1 MTTKVYIIQV
11 RWLNINFPYCR
22 DPGEIHSARLVETE
36 GKRERS
42 KNNKTVKL
50 ERRRTI
56 MNEDI
61 LKGKWKE
68 IKGEVKQKW
77 GKLTDD
83 DLAQVE
89 GKEEELLGLLQKRYG
104 YAKEKAAEE
113 YKGFIVRYQKPPS
126 GEKVK

>member
-1 MTTKVYIIQV
+1 
-11 RWLNINFPYCR
+11 
-22 DPGEIHSARLVETE
+22 
-36 GKRERS
+36 
-42 KNNKTVKL
+42 
-50 ERRRTI
+50 

-113 YKGFIVRYQKPPS
+113 YKGFIVRYQKPTS

>member
-1 MTTKVYIIQV
+1 M
-11 RWLNINFPYCR
+11 N
-22 DPGEIHSARLVETE
+22 
-36 GKRERS
+36 
-42 KNNKTVKL
+42 
-50 ERRRTI
+50 

-89 GKEEELLGLLQKRYG
+89 GKEEQLLGLLQKKYG
-104 YAKEKAAEE
+104 YAKEKAEEE
-113 YKGFIVRYQKPPS
+113 YKGFIAPYLKPPS
-126 GEKVK
+126 K